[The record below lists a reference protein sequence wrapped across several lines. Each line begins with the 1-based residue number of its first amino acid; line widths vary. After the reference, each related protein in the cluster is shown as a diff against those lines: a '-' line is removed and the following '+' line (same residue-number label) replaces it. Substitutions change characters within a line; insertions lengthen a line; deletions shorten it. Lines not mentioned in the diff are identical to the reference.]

1 MSEVTLT
8 VAALAGLGSFV
19 APCIL
24 PMIPAFLAYISGT
37 TMSEM
42 NQKMALKLSQ
52 LIEQTLY

>member
-1 MSEVTLT
+1 MVEITIA

-37 TMSEM
+37 TLSEI
-42 NQKMALKLSQ
+42 NQKN
-52 LIEQTLY
+52 